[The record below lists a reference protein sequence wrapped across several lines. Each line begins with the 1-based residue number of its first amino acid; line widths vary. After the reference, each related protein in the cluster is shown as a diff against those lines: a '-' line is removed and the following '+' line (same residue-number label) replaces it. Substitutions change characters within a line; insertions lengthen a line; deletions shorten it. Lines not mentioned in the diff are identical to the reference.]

1 MQVKISSRHGQLS
14 EETQRFIKE
23 KAEKLLHYFHRL
35 TMIEVTVDMRDEQKH
50 VEILASAEHKHD
62 FVARERHREV
72 LTATDAAVAKI
83 EGQLRKYKER
93 IQEHRRAPSASD
105 LAGKPTEE
113 EFDEE

>member
-1 MQVKISSRHGQLS
+1 
-14 EETQRFIKE
+14 
-23 KAEKLLHYFHRL
+23 
-35 TMIEVTVDMRDEQKH
+35 

-105 LAGKPTEE
+105 LAGKPAEE
-113 EFDEE
+113 ESDEE